1 MRSTAVR
8 RGHLKFIFERSGNAR
23 QIPCFYFIN
32 FKIDIG
38 SGTLYSNENRHRNV
52 TVPKGSNKTCSSSQ

>member
-52 TVPKGSNKTCSSSQ
+52 TVP